1 MQDKK
6 NQNEINIELPEEL
19 AEGVYSNLAI
29 ITHSHSEFVLDF
41 VRMVPNVPKAKV
53 KSRIILTPQHAKRL
67 MMALRDNVKR
77 YEENYGT
84 IQDIDTGIPPFPM
97 GFSGPT
103 GQA

>member
-41 VRMVPNVPKAKV
+41 VRMVPNVPKAK
-53 KSRIILTPQHAKRL
+53 SMAPWLYGYYILPVDAVAVL
-67 MMALRDNVKR
+67 SMLFLFEAL
-77 YEENYGT
+77 
-84 IQDIDTGIPPFPM
+84 
-97 GFSGPT
+97 
-103 GQA
+103 